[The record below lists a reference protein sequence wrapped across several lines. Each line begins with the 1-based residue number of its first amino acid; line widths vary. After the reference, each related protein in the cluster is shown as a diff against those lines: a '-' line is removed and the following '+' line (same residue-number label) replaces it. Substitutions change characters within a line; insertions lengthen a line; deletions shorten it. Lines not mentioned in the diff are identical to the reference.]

1 MSQGPK
7 GDSYYETRQSSCKT
21 FTNHVMW
28 ETTRPVADH
37 WPILGVWHLSFQWKM
52 SLLFPISPPQQAVYQ
67 VKCIA
72 FINNSGLKLKFA
84 VSISAGT
91 RLTCWVAP
99 GQKCRPPIKPLGS
112 LHSMYS
118 LSLTKYNLL
127 TILWPR
133 GKFLTVPVG
142 SSSLCLLVIPALG
155 TVSVWIY
162 CRCVL
167 WLDWV
172 WGASC
177 LYWFSTVALPAPPN

>member
-1 MSQGPK
+1 
-7 GDSYYETRQSSCKT
+7 
-21 FTNHVMW
+21 
-28 ETTRPVADH
+28 
-37 WPILGVWHLSFQWKM
+37 M

-142 SSSLCLLVIPALG
+142 SSNLGYSVSLDLLQMCVMAGLSLRCLLPLLVFHCG
-155 TVSVWIY
+155 FT
-162 CRCVL
+162 C
-167 WLDWV
+167 
-172 WGASC
+172 
-177 LYWFSTVALPAPPN
+177 TT